1 MQNLISNSEAASVLG
16 ISPFSLRRKV
26 LLRQVPFV
34 KIGRRVLFSLDDL
47 TKFIEANKV
56 QPRPREEAR

>member
-1 MQNLISNSEAASVLG
+1 MQGLVSNSEAASVLG

-26 LLRQVPFV
+26 LLRQVPFI

-47 TKFIEANKV
+47 AKFIEANKV
-56 QPRPREEAR
+56 QPRHRQEAP